1 MATDSLAPKSLSEL
15 IPAGVFIGTS
25 LILHREARFLYGLR
39 PVKHTPSGP
48 VLELTGI
55 GGKLE
60 PVDDSFS
67 AGVLREVQEEI
78 DCPVRLMACPTTLVV
93 RGPQQ
98 LERAPLRGAERPAAL
113 VFRRH
118 RTPPHQP
125 WHPENQGEGV
135 VVVFAAELLGPPHP
149 ALELP
154 HLLWLQP
161 EHILAT
167 ARADIPLGELLASG
181 ASLVSGPQPAPP
193 LDLPVRLTDSQEAL
207 ALALGEDTLAF
218 YRSLGC

>member
-1 MATDSLAPKSLSEL
+1 MDTDPLPPTTLSEL

-25 LILHREARFLYGLR
+25 LILRQGALFLYGLR

-60 PVDDSFS
+60 AEDDSYS
-67 AGVLREVQEEI
+67 AGVLRETQEEI
-78 DCPVRLMACPTTLVV
+78 DCPVGLMACPTTLVV

-98 LERAPLRGAERPAAL
+98 IQRVPVRGDERPAAL

-125 WHPENQGEGV
+125 WHSDNQGEGV
-135 VVVFAAELLGPPHP
+135 LVVFAAELLGQPRP

-181 ASLVSGPQPAPP
+181 ATLISGPQPAPP

>member
-1 MATDSLAPKSLSEL
+1 MDTDPLPPKTLNEL
-15 IPAGVFIGTS
+15 IPVGVFIGTS
-25 LILHREARFLYGLR
+25 LILRQGKRFLYGLR

-60 PVDDSFS
+60 PEDDTFS

-93 RGPQQ
+93 HGPQQ
-98 LERAPLRGAERPAAL
+98 VVRVPIHGNERPAAL

-125 WHPENQGEGV
+125 WHPDNQGEGV
-135 VVVFAAELLGPPHP
+135 LVVFAAELLGRPHP
-149 ALELP
+149 VLELP

-167 ARADIPLGELLASG
+167 ARADVPLGELLADG
-181 ASLVSGPQPAPP
+181 ASLVSGPQPAPS
-193 LDLPVRLTDSQEAL
+193 LNLPVRLTDSQEAL